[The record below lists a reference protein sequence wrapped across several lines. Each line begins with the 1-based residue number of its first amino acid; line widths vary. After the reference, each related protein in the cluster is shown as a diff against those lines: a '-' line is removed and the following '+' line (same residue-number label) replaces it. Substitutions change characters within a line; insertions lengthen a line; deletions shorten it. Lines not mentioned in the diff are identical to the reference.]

1 MGTVASTVTS
11 FIVGSILGGLCT
23 WFKNQYTMTSQ
34 IRSLVCAN
42 AQDRIVWLAEKYVQ
56 RGYITVREKALLK
69 DMYRPYRK
77 LGWNSYAEEAMGEV
91 EKLPMKKGENYD

>member
-1 MGTVASTVTS
+1 MGTIASTVTS

-42 AQDRIVWLAEKYVQ
+42 AQDRIVWLSEKYVQ
-56 RGYITVREKALLK
+56 RVNINGREKALLK
-69 DMYRPYRK
+69 DMYRPY
-77 LGWNSYAEEAMGEV
+77 
-91 EKLPMKKGENYD
+91 KKVG

>member
-1 MGTVASTVTS
+1 MGTITSTVIS
-11 FIVGSILGGLCT
+11 FVESSVLGGLCT

-42 AQDRIVWLAEKYVQ
+42 AQDRIVWLSEKYVQ

-69 DMYRPYRK
+69 DMYRPYKK
-77 LGWNSYAEEAMGEV
+77 LGWNSYAEEAMREV
-91 EKLPMKKGENYD
+91 EKLPMEKGEKYD